1 MATFTKIEDLF
12 DTFPQS
18 VGGLPTEGGNGND
31 DVRIFQ
37 PDRGL
42 DVLIKNVGYL
52 DREPGSFPTGITDS
66 FDNRQ
71 TLGTITLNNRD
82 FWENSNYNKN
92 SFQPYLKGGRETV
105 RNQVVLIDGNGDEI
119 IFNEARKYSTFKFSI
134 DAIPFVINPNTDEIV
149 RLDRYYDKNIDSEKY
164 NLATEG
170 KINYY
175 ILPRGEGRTEKG
187 NIDTLGYKG
196 LKTKNGKNRFDA
208 YASGQP
214 DIRGYHLFRLDWG
227 DGTPLEH
234 TTKTKLLEGTTL
246 LEHSYEKPGFYTIK
260 GVVMA
265 FDGFK
270 IGSWEKFET
279 NILVNASNQ
288 YDVDLYNYEN
298 FATIGGITP
307 ESVLVKSATDIVG
320 INPLTFDTNKAL
332 PEAIEN
338 INLFDR
344 LNLFNF
350 LTKIDWPILNNFYSD
365 FMDYTKEIYDEPKER
380 LVEDYIFGCLDPQGA
395 NYQPDSDSDLS
406 GGRTLC
412 EYDLQI
418 RFNANAGGDN
428 KKVTIYFLNQD
439 NINSIL
445 EYPPEDEPDFFTDG
459 DDGFDNNWANQNDNY
474 SQQLNP
480 SRTPGRKQ
488 ALINTLGTSW
498 VDSSMLEGYAYEKV
512 NIYTNPGSNQSD
524 SVTISRDSLVQA
536 NKILIKSEAVSTSQ
550 QDNILVESTLS
561 VPSPSDIAGLER
573 NPLILDSFNSSVKVV
588 KSYNVRRN
596 QNLTYSSVAAP
607 APSYVQM
614 GYQYNYDNPAS
625 NFEIFNTKISTLIE
639 INAQELQN
647 IGSTESGGVNGLYDV
662 NVNVAIEGG
671 GGSNGGG
678 DGDGRLDGP

>member
-1 MATFTKIEDLF
+1 MATFTKIEELF
-12 DTFPQS
+12 DQFPQS
-18 VGGLPTEGGNGND
+18 VGGNPTEGGNGNEA
-31 DVRIFQ
+31 VRIFQ

-42 DVLIKNVGYL
+42 DVLIYNTDYIDRAL
-52 DREPGSFPTGITDS
+52 DDHTTGISAS
-66 FDNRQ
+66 FDDRQ

-92 SFQPYLKGGRETV
+92 SFQPFLRKGKETV
-105 RNQVVLIDGNGDEI
+105 RNQVIITDGNGDEI
-119 IFNEARKYSTFKFSI
+119 IFNEDRKYSTFKFSI

-164 NLATEG
+164 DLTTEG

-196 LKTKNGKNRFDA
+196 LKTKNGKNRFDT

-214 DIRGYHLFRLDWG
+214 DIKGYHLFRLDWG
-227 DGTPLEH
+227 DNTPLEH

-246 LEHSYEKPGFYTIK
+246 LEHSYQKPGFYTIK

-365 FMDYTKEIYDEPKER
+365 FMDYTKEIYDEPQER

-418 RFNANAGGDN
+418 KFNANAGGDN
-428 KKVTIYFLNQD
+428 KRVTIYFLNQD

-445 EYPPEDEPDFFTDG
+445 EYPPEDEPLFLNSGDSGYVETDNRG
-459 DDGFDNNWANQNDNY
+459 NQNFEAQ
-474 SQQLNP
+474 SNP
-480 SRTPGRKQ
+480 NRTPGRKQ
-488 ALINTLGTSW
+488 AIINALGNSW
-498 VDSSMLEGYAYEKV
+498 VDSNMLEGYAYEKF
-512 NIYTNPGSNQSD
+512 NIHTNPASNQSD
-524 SVTISRDSLVQA
+524 NVTISRDSLVQA

-550 QDNILVESTLS
+550 QDNILVDSTLS
-561 VPSPSDIAGLER
+561 VPTPSDVAGLER
-573 NPLILDSFNSSVKVV
+573 NPLILNSSNSSVKVV
-588 KSYNVRRN
+588 KSYNVQRN
-596 QNLTYSSVAAP
+596 TNVPWNAA
-607 APSYVQM
+607 YVNFQTI
-614 GYQYNYDNPAS
+614 GWDYNNWDGP

-671 GGSNGGG
+671 GGSNGDG